1 MKKITLLLIMMLMLS
16 SFIAASD
23 DYEWDGKEGQY
34 SFLVNFDFNRI
45 ENCYSNIGFSQTPI
59 IGDNTT
65 PYENSLLIMKS
76 EGLTTAEDALVY
88 SASTFLY
95 WHIAQGSS
103 QKLVLEIMPTTKA
116 TEIDYS
122 YTPFEDEKAKTKIN
136 KSVVISESNLNQTV
150 DIASFTN
157 YGRFS
162 NSSPL
167 NITIITKGSEERG
180 VVAKLTLRLES
191 I

>member
-1 MKKITLLLIMMLMLS
+1 MKKTTLLLIMMLMLS
-16 SFIAASD
+16 SFLAASD
-23 DYEWDGKEGQY
+23 DHEWDGKEGQY

-76 EGLTTAEDALVY
+76 DGLTTAEDALIY
-88 SASTFLY
+88 SAQTFLY

-116 TEIDYS
+116 SEITYS
-122 YTPFEDEKAKTKIN
+122 YTPFEDSKAVEKVSKTTDG
-136 KSVVISESNLNQTV
+136 SEKQVV

-167 NITIITKGSEERG
+167 NITIVTKGSEERG

>member
-1 MKKITLLLIMMLMLS
+1 MKKTTLLLIMMLMLS
-16 SFIAASD
+16 SFLAASD
-23 DYEWDGKEGQY
+23 DYEWNGNGAQY
-34 SFLVNFDFNRI
+34 SFLAKFDFNDLN
-45 ENCYSNIGFSQTPI
+45 NCYSNIGFSQTPI

-65 PYENSLLIMKS
+65 PYDNSLLIMKS
-76 EGLTTAEDALVY
+76 DGLTDAEDALVY

-95 WHIAQGSS
+95 WHIAQGCG
-103 QKLVLEIMPTTKA
+103 QKLVLEIMPTAKA
-116 TEIDYS
+116 QELTFS
-122 YTPFEDEKAKTKIN
+122 YTPFEDSKAVEKVSKTTDGNEKQ
-136 KSVVISESNLNQTV
+136 VV

-162 NSSPL
+162 NSSPF

>member
-16 SFIAASD
+16 SFLAASN
-23 DYEWDGKEGQY
+23 DYEWNGKEGQY
-34 SFLVNFDFNRI
+34 SFLVNFDFNRV

-76 EGLTTAEDALVY
+76 NGLTQDEDALVY

-103 QKLVLEIMPTTKA
+103 QKLVLEIMPTAKA
-116 TEIDYS
+116 QELTFS
-122 YTPFEDEKAKTKIN
+122 YTPFEDSKAKQKVSKTTDGNEKQ
-136 KSVVISESNLNQTV
+136 VV

-191 I
+191 M